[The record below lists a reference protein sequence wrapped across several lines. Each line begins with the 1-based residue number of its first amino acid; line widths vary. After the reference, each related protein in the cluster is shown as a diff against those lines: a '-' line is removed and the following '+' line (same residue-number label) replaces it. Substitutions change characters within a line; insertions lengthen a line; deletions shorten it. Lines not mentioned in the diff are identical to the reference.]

1 MGDPFE
7 IWAQEMTSC
16 MLGMA
21 GMVAGMGEQRE
32 DLSSDQNRLIE
43 LVSRGPRDDQ
53 ECAGRLDSLLSAAAA
68 KGQPINLGF
77 HTASGDD

>member
-7 IWAQEMTSC
+7 LWAQEMTSC

-21 GMVAGMGEQRE
+21 EMVTGMGEQRQ

-43 LVSRGPRDDQ
+43 VISRGPRDDE
-53 ECAGRLDSLLSAAAA
+53 ECARRLESLLSAAAA
-68 KGQPINLGF
+68 KGKPINLGF
-77 HTASGDD
+77 HTASGAD